1 MWRRKRNYS
10 FFAARKKKNER
21 VCDQLQKL
29 EREKRKQKQK
39 KIQRVM
45 ERDTN
50 KEKQRDGK
58 RNYINKERKKWNKKQ
73 RQRVM

>member
-1 MWRRKRNYS
+1 
-10 FFAARKKKNER
+10 
-21 VCDQLQKL
+21 
-29 EREKRKQKQK
+29 
-39 KIQRVM
+39 M